1 MLTVLLALGMIN
13 AEKRH
18 QNSDDNLENGNGDK
32 EGIYERI
39 GRACEGVAIT
49 IIPVILHMSSKQF
62 LSDE

>member
-1 MLTVLLALGMIN
+1 MIN